1 LCEKP
6 NKHTFAALFNRVT
19 AYKGHYCFNGQ
30 QLLYRLTCGYIK
42 IIQKIIVMREVKKG
56 DKIKIHYHGRLDDG
70 TTFDSSEGRE
80 PLEFEVGGGM
90 VIPGFDNGVLGM
102 TPGQKKT
109 INIPVDEAYG
119 PVQDDM
125 FMEFP
130 INRFPEDMKPEVGM
144 SLNMSNGSGQ
154 AIPVVIAEVQ
164 DEVVILDAN
173 HPLAGEDLTF
183 DLELVEIVGGK
194 PLIIS
199 PYD

>member
-1 LCEKP
+1 
-6 NKHTFAALFNRVT
+6 
-19 AYKGHYCFNGQ
+19 
-30 QLLYRLTCGYIK
+30 
-42 IIQKIIVMREVKKG
+42 MREVKQG
-56 DKIKIHYHGRLDDG
+56 DKIKVHYHGRLDDG
-70 TTFDSSEGRE
+70 STFDSSEGRE
-80 PLEFEVGGGM
+80 PLEFEVGSGM

-102 TPGQKKT
+102 TVGQKKT
-109 INIPVDEAYG
+109 ITIPVEEAYG
-119 PVQDDM
+119 PVQEDM

-183 DLELVEIVGGK
+183 DLE
-194 PLIIS
+194 
-199 PYD
+199 